1 MMQVQDKLTVQRS
14 HTTQLLNQL
23 TADYQN
29 TKAERKQIAEYYPG
43 SDQAFSLLEELELLT
58 VDICGYAAQVQTTRS
73 QDWQQT
79 IVQLQTLRV
88 FDRPVIAQ
96 FYSETSSR
104 YPQIQAYIRTLDYL
118 RLLVLEYGQMQQD
131 NMLIS
136 A

>member
-1 MMQVQDKLTVQRS
+1 MVQVQDKLTVQRS
-14 HTTQLLNQL
+14 QVTQLLNQL
-23 TADYQN
+23 TVDYQN
-29 TKAERKQIAEYYPG
+29 TKSERKQIAEYYPG

-58 VDICGYAAQVQTTRS
+58 VDICGYAAHVQTARP

-79 IVQLQTLRV
+79 IAQLQTLRV

-96 FYSETSSR
+96 FYAENSSH

-131 NMLIS
+131 NLLTS